1 MYTSG
6 YVYSLGGDIISW
18 KSCDHTILTR
28 STMKVEL
35 TSLDINYVEVE
46 WLCELI
52 MDLSIV
58 ENLNTC
64 YFYEP

>member
-1 MYTSG
+1 
-6 YVYSLGGDIISW
+6 
-18 KSCDHTILTR
+18 
-28 STMKVEL
+28 MKAEL
-35 TSLDINYVEVE
+35 TSLDIAYVEVE
-46 WLCELI
+46 CLCEL

>member
-1 MYTSG
+1 
-6 YVYSLGGDIISW
+6 
-18 KSCDHTILTR
+18 
-28 STMKVEL
+28 MKVEL
-35 TSLDINYVEVE
+35 TSLDIDYVEVE